1 MALLGMCFNLMQD
14 KVVHKVRNCGRKIG
28 CIRDSDEFDENF
40 DDGLMNLSW
49 YEKMNLKCNFINLKL
64 NEEKFQWKYRWN

>member
-28 CIRDSDEFDENF
+28 CIRDSDEFDESF
-40 DDGLMNLSW
+40 DDGLMNLS
-49 YEKMNLKCNFINLKL
+49 
-64 NEEKFQWKYRWN
+64 